1 LAVYGLVDQ
10 GYILNNTNQFDLPT
24 LPNAQA
30 SERARMSDNQSL
42 IKARYCRSILKV
54 AAISTDQESRGLLES
69 LATEQ
74 PTPNTSAPMA
84 EAERA
89 ALAAIRDLAG
99 YQYGRSVPQSS
110 SEWMRAAR
118 SVQLWLK
125 VNDK

>member
-1 LAVYGLVDQ
+1 M
-10 GYILNNTNQFDLPT
+10 NETNQFDLPT
-24 LPNAQA
+24 LPNAPV

-54 AAISTDQESRGLLES
+54 AAISTDQEARGLLES

-84 EAERA
+84 AAESA
-89 ALAAIRDLAG
+89 SLAAIRDLAG
-99 YQYGRSVPQSS
+99 FQRGRSVPQSS

-118 SVQLWLK
+118 AIQLWLN
-125 VNDK
+125 VHDQ